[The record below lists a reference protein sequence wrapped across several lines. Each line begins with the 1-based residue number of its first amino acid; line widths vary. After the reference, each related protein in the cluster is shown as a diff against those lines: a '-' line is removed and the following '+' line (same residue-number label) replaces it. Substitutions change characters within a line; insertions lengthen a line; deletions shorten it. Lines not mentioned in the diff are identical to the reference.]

1 MEVRGTVI
9 SCDIDVQ
16 VAKNGG
22 GSYPG
27 SRLTYRDTESGQVKE
42 KAFHNN
48 VFKFNAGL
56 KTQLSNLSVGDTFV
70 MVLEKEN
77 DFWNCKGITKEGSVS
92 NKPTNNTPAT
102 NGNKITPVASPK
114 STYETPEERAKK
126 QVYIVRQSS
135 ISAAL
140 TYTSQIKDYFKG
152 TDNPINEIINIAKQ
166 FEHYVFED
174 GFDDGSLMTMENDI
188 V

>member
-9 SCDIDVQ
+9 GCDIDVQ

-22 GSYPG
+22 GSYLG

-135 ISAAL
+135 INSAL
-140 TYTSQIKDYFKG
+140 SYTSQIKDYFKG